1 MSKDL
6 DANILGNSICI
17 PCVYRMSRIV
27 SPFNFDYYEFSDDE
41 LDEIER
47 LKNEDGTDVLIEEH
61 TCLLLK
67 TLLDC
72 EVLECNYYKINKT
85 QTNIIYDDDVFGS

>member
-6 DANILGNSICI
+6 DANVLGDSICI
-17 PCVYRMSRIV
+17 SCVYKLSRLV
-27 SPFNFDYYEFSDDE
+27 SPFNFDYYEFSDEE

-47 LKNEDGTDVLIEEH
+47 LKNEDGTDVIIEEN

-67 TLLDC
+67 TMLDC
-72 EVLECNYYKINKT
+72 EVLECNYYKNKKT
-85 QTNIIYDDDVFGS
+85 STNIIYDDNIFGS